1 MSRALVSPG
10 FKFPAW
16 IPFGTPPQPPCESR
30 DRIIGEPYNLKPYEV
45 GRFLGKN
52 IRDEFI
58 IIYYNIRVAVL

>member
-45 GRFLGKN
+45 GRFLG
-52 IRDEFI
+52 
-58 IIYYNIRVAVL
+58 